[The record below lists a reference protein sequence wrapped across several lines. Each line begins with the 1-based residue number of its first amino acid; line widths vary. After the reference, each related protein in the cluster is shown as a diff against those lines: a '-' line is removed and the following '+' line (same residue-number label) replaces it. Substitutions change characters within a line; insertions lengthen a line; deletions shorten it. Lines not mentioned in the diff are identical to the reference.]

1 MGLKKM
7 FSKSST
13 GSSSSHQE
21 SVINAEKRYVY
32 ATLNRRK
39 ADRQEGG
46 EKVMGLNQVPR
57 RIKVYGFLI
66 YRFVVMLFG
75 VMHFVVMHFV
85 VVIFWMNVGDGAK
98 TGRSVLQL
106 SGHRDTG

>member
-1 MGLKKM
+1 M
-7 FSKSST
+7 FELQSRI
-13 GSSSSHQE
+13 SH
-21 SVINAEKRYVY
+21 KRGKEVY
-32 ATLNRRK
+32 ATLIRRK

-66 YRFVVMLFG
+66 YRFVVMFFG